1 LKHTE
6 ASELLFRLA
15 ADARVVLL
23 PGMGFGTKHL
33 SGRVSLANLN
43 ESDYRKIG
51 RAIRKLTD
59 EYVERYRKETGKKFQ
74 RKEVK

>member
-1 LKHTE
+1 
-6 ASELLFRLA
+6 
-15 ADARVVLL
+15 VLL
-23 PGMGFGTKHL
+23 PGMGFGTKHP

-51 RAIRKLTD
+51 RAIRKLTE
-59 EYVERYRKETGKKFQ
+59 EYVERYKKETGKSIQ